1 VGEYGCGLLDVL
13 IGHDGE
19 NKGVGEALNE
29 RRWKGA
35 GRCVWS
41 LQCDDLTELGKVC
54 VLFDMVF
61 IVERKKQAGRSV
73 QGTGGTEGRREG
85 DNVIADWGTRQGEQG
100 VYLSRSRNGLG
111 RGLGTGLGTRGKWA
125 NDIMGN
131 GYWIMTGWS

>member
-1 VGEYGCGLLDVL
+1 M
-13 IGHDGE
+13 
-19 NKGVGEALNE
+19 
-29 RRWKGA
+29 
-35 GRCVWS
+35 
-41 LQCDDLTELGKVC
+41 C

-85 DNVIADWGTRQGEQG
+85 DNVIADWGTRKGEQG